1 MRKSALPAI
10 VVTTVLFLDLLT
22 KQWIRTH
29 LALYETIAVT
39 PFLDI
44 VHFRNKGAAFGMLA
58 SLGNP
63 FFITISTVAAVAI
76 VTYMV
81 KVEKDR
87 LIMASVLGGA
97 LGNMIDRI
105 SLGYVTDF
113 VYLHVGQWYWPAFNV
128 ADTALSIGI
137 FLLVASSLRHHP
149 TGDEKETTNK
159 D

>member
-1 MRKSALPAI
+1 MKKIALPSII
-10 VVTTVLFLDLLT
+10 VVAVLLFDLATKHLIRIHLT
-22 KQWIRTH
+22 
-29 LALYETIAVT
+29 LYEVIPIT

-63 FFITISTVAAVAI
+63 FFITISIVAAVAI

-81 KVEKDR
+81 KVKRDR

-128 ADTALSIGI
+128 ADSALSIGI
-137 FLLVASSLRHHP
+137 FLLVVSSLRSP
-149 TGDEKETTNK
+149 GDKEQTLNAPR
-159 D
+159 